1 MKKLGQKTV
10 YVIGA
15 GFSAGLGYPLTN
27 DLLMRLWN
35 RTADLGFKKTLAR
48 VMTFH
53 NPGFKCTR
61 FSSFP
66 NVEELLSKIMANQQ
80 LFDASRQY
88 QGNFTKNHLEDLRK
102 TLLLE
107 IASWFHDMSQDIMP
121 SEPGET
127 WLAAFRDRV
136 RRQEAAVISF
146 NWDLI
151 LDELLF
157 GKGLNP
163 RSYGFPL
170 DDGASPVI
178 IKPHGSL
185 NWFEGS
191 SGSTIED
198 DRKFVLFATGE
209 RVYAFNKFRAPAS
222 KHGREYMP
230 LVIPP
235 VYLKEF
241 TRPIFGHLWLNCM
254 QLLSTAREV
263 VFLGYSMS
271 AVDFHAQFI
280 LRCGFHN
287 QIAGELLEGGERAK
301 PTGAARVVIVNPDRG
316 AAERIAAIAGPEHI
330 CQWISKPVAD
340 VRWDRPRPF
349 GADVH

>member
-1 MKKLGQKTV
+1 MKKLQQKTV
-10 YVIGA
+10 YVVGA

-27 DLLMRLWN
+27 DLLMRLWS
-35 RTADLGFKKTLAR
+35 RTADLGFKSTLER
-48 VMTFH
+48 VMKFH
-53 NPGFKCTR
+53 NPGFKCAR
-61 FSSFP
+61 FSSFQ
-66 NVEELLSKIMANQQ
+66 NVEELLSQIVANQQ

-88 QGNFTKNHLEDLRK
+88 QGNFTKDDLEDLRR

-107 IASWFHDMSQDIMP
+107 IAGWFHDISKDIVP
-121 SEPGET
+121 SEPGEP

-136 RRQEAAVISF
+136 RRQKAAVISF

-157 GKGLNP
+157 GEKLDQS
-163 RSYGFPL
+163 SYGFSS
-170 DDGASPVI
+170 DVGTGPVI

-185 NWFEGS
+185 NWFEDS
-191 SGSTIED
+191 SGSTIKA
-198 DRKFVLFATGE
+198 DRKFLLFADGKK
-209 RVYAFNKFRAPAS
+209 VYAFKKFRAPVS

-230 LVIPP
+230 LVVPP
-235 VYLKEF
+235 VYLKDF
-241 TRPIFGHLWLNCM
+241 TKPIFRRLWLNCT

-271 AVDFHAQFI
+271 AADFHAQFI

-287 QIAGELLEGGERAK
+287 QIAGELLKGAGRAK
-301 PTGAARVVIVNPDRG
+301 PTGAAKVVIVNPDRG
-316 AAERIAAIAGPEHI
+316 AAERIEAIASSEHR

-340 VRWDRPRPF
+340 LRWDRPRPF
-349 GADVH
+349 SADVH